1 MNPCGTKT
9 YLLDILSKLFSHS
22 IQPCEPCEP
31 CNWDIIAQQSDSFAS
46 DTRVQYNTEQ
56 TTQPPPLP
64 FPTPPPTPPS
74 SIAPSPN
81 PMLFCTVLQK
91 FIHVTS
97 ISIEPLWA
105 LLNTGRM
112 RETRRQL
119 SRIHCTRVPQIR
131 RQRYGERVPF
141 NGTSGTASPFIV
153 HLSPNNIAWCALQ
166 HGALS
171 YAMLQKIQSIRNFV
185 GPRFGRKT
193 WRPRTCIRVN
203 KQQQQTK
210 VISYFNKLQTYSHV
224 SLCFVRDVVRD
235 DTQKEPKEE
244 LSRVFV
250 WNMSKPI
257 CEI

>member
-1 MNPCGTKT
+1 MSRVSHVSPAIGT
-9 YLLDILSKLFSHS
+9 LLRSNLILSLLIHAFS
-22 IQPCEPCEP
+22 
-31 CNWDIIAQQSDSFAS
+31 
-46 DTRVQYNTEQ
+46 
-56 TTQPPPLP
+56 TTQNKQPSLLL
-64 FPTPPPTPPS
+64 FLSLTPPPS

-171 YAMLQKIQSIRNFV
+171 YAML
-185 GPRFGRKT
+185 
-193 WRPRTCIRVN
+193 
-203 KQQQQTK
+203 
-210 VISYFNKLQTYSHV
+210 
-224 SLCFVRDVVRD
+224 
-235 DTQKEPKEE
+235 
-244 LSRVFV
+244 
-250 WNMSKPI
+250 
-257 CEI
+257 